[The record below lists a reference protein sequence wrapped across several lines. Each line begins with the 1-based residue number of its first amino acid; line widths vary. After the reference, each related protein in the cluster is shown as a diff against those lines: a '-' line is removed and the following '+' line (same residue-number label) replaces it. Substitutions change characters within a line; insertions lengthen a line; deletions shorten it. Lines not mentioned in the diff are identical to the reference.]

1 MEMKKNELSNPQDGR
16 LSALFEKVS
25 NIIEQSR
32 RLVYDTA
39 NVAEVKARY
48 EVGLCRL
55 FYQLYANPQIE
66 ATVLRKLQN
75 AEKQEVFNENN
86 PEN

>member
-16 LSALFEKVS
+16 LTALFEKVS

-32 RLVYDTA
+32 RLVYATV

-48 EVGLCRL
+48 EVGLSRL
-55 FYQLYANPQIE
+55 FYQLYAHSQIE

-75 AEKQEVFNENN
+75 AEKQ
-86 PEN
+86 